1 MENLLE
7 ILFPLIFA
15 AVYFFGNLL
24 SKKNEESGEPRPE
37 RRDAEAYEET
47 SAEQQI
53 KEQIRR
59 KIEARRAAA
68 EGRALPPE
76 AAEPGP
82 AAPQRTTR
90 ERLKEGREQYKQTQ
104 EAPHEVPAQ
113 TSNADD
119 GAPGGFSWEASDHA
133 YAQVIEAQQRK
144 IEATQRQAA
153 ALRSKAHAARAKMP
167 SRRGSAESKGG
178 VLAGPVRSSLSN
190 PAAARAAFIYSEVL
204 GAPAGLQQQ
213 SPLPG
218 LRA

>member
-90 ERLKEGREQYKQTQ
+90 ERLKEGREQYKQTL

-144 IEATQRQAA
+144 IEATQRHAA

>member
-76 AAEPGP
+76 AAEHAP
-82 AAPQRTTR
+82 AAPQRTIR

-167 SRRGSAESKGG
+167 ARRGSAESKGG

>member
-167 SRRGSAESKGG
+167 ARRGSAESKGG

-213 SPLPG
+213 STLPG

>member
-90 ERLKEGREQYKQTQ
+90 ERLKEGREQYKQTL

-167 SRRGSAESKGG
+167 ARRGSAESKGG

-213 SPLPG
+213 STLPG

>member
-76 AAEPGP
+76 AAEPAP

-167 SRRGSAESKGG
+167 ARRGSAESKGG